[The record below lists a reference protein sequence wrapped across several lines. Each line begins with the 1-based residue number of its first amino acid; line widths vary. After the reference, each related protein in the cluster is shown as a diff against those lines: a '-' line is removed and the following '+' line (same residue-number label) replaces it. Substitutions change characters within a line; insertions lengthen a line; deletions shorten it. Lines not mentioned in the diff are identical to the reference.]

1 MKKHTFKVIAGALLL
16 STTTLAGAQQ
26 SLSRAQAFA
35 AQFKEWQALTG
46 STASTFKPRPILRA
60 EPDDPVGHE
69 SFAERFA
76 SLQAQSSN
84 SAQFQSTPTF
94 TAQAADAVGHPSFAE
109 YFAQMQAASS
119 NGGVFRS
126 PAGAEETETA
136 YASAKAAIDKPLLAQ
151 RLANFLHRLSKA
163 FSPSGQ

>member
-1 MKKHTFKVIAGALLL
+1 MKKQTFKVIAAALLFG
-16 STTTLAGAQQ
+16 TTTLAGAQQ
-26 SLSRAQAFA
+26 SVSRAEAFA
-35 AQFKEWQALTG
+35 AWFKQMQALTG
-46 STASTFKPRPILRA
+46 SSASTFKPRPILRA
-60 EPDDPVGHE
+60 EPDDPIGHE

-94 TAQAADAVGHPSFAE
+94 SAQAADPVGHPSFVE

-126 PAGAEETETA
+126 TAGAEETETA
-136 YASAKAAIDKPLLAQ
+136 YASAKDAIDKPLLAQ